1 MTKQTV
7 KRGRKPIERDARWV
21 ELGRKLVA
29 LRETKGWKAYEV
41 ARMIGVDPAT
51 ISQIE
56 NGRRATGPERETLEL
71 LADLH
76 QIPIDS
82 LTSSTGSAG
91 YVDTHARAEG
101 GPPARG
107 YEPSTTT
114 LQRADI
120 LDAVQEAL
128 FIAFGGLLETL
139 STARRRAATEP
150 HREAGGLVAREP
162 RRSGGRG

>member
-7 KRGRKPIERDARWV
+7 KRGRKPVERDPRWV
-21 ELGRKLVA
+21 ALGRQLVA
-29 LRETKGWKAYEV
+29 LREAKGWKAYQV
-41 ARMIGVDPAT
+41 AQMIGVDPAT

-76 QIPIDS
+76 QVPIDS
-82 LTSSTGSAG
+82 LTTATSSTGGAR
-91 YVDTHARAEG
+91 YVETHSSLAPG
-101 GPPARG
+101 GPGAAASG
-107 YEPSTTT
+107 GT
-114 LQRADI
+114 LNRADV

-128 FIAFGGLLETL
+128 FIAFGGLIETI

-150 HREAGGLVAREP
+150 HREAGGLVHRES
-162 RRSGGRG
+162 RRGGGR

>member
-1 MTKQTV
+1 MAKQTV
-7 KRGRKPIERDARWV
+7 KRGRKPIERDPRWV
-21 ELGRKLVA
+21 ALGRRLVA
-29 LRETKGWKAYEV
+29 LREAKHWKAYEV

-76 QIPIDS
+76 QVPIES
-82 LTSSTGSAG
+82 LTGGSTSHAAL
-91 YVDTHARAEG
+91 DARAEPDPATG
-101 GPPARG
+101 GPEHRG
-107 YEPSTTT
+107 A

-128 FIAFGGLLETL
+128 FVAFGGLLETI

-150 HREAGGLVAREP
+150 QREAGGLVDRES
-162 RRSGGRG
+162 RRGGNSR